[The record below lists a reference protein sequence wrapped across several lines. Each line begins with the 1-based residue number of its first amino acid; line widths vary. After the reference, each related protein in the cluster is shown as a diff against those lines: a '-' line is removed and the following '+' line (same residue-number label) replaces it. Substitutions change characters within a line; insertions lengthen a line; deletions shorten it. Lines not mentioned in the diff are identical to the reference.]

1 VNSRTRH
8 QQPREH
14 GVKKCMH
21 LDLCEHIL
29 KKNAGMVHGPQEHVT
44 QPFTEIQLSAESE
57 DMRESVRYTV
67 VTCLRDKGSVCLLI
81 RLS

>member
-1 VNSRTRH
+1 
-8 QQPREH
+8 
-14 GVKKCMH
+14 
-21 LDLCEHIL
+21 
-29 KKNAGMVHGPQEHVT
+29 MVHGPQEHVT